1 MKKPLIQ
8 SPSSNLSVA
17 WAKTFLDL
25 MTRPGGVCHP
35 SVVIISGLEAGVD
48 IEDLSIR
55 SRLDLELKLFNQKSC
70 ATVAGTIFPSSM
82 WNPKFPN
89 DMDVLFERYQKAW
102 PGIARCEAN
111 RKGVYFRRLT
121 AYQPKVSDGTAK
133 SPPVNQLKSII
144 EGYNKGN
151 HRVSAMQAAIFDPS
165 RDHSTQPILGFP
177 CLQQIAF
184 TPVGDGGL
192 SITGF
197 YAKQLHF
204 EKSYGNYL
212 GLYELGRFVAKQLGL
227 KLVQVVCIAGCL
239 EFSDK
244 KTKRDLLGLADDI
257 GKILEANQN

>member
-8 SPSSNLSVA
+8 SPSSNLSVV
-17 WAKTFLDL
+17 WAKTFLEL
-25 MTRPGGVCHP
+25 LARPGGVCHP
-35 SVVIISGLEAGVD
+35 SVVILSDLEAGSD
-48 IEDLSIR
+48 IEDSAIR
-55 SRLDLELKLFNQKSC
+55 SRLDLELKRFGQKSC

-82 WNPKFPN
+82 WNPNLPN
-89 DMDVLFERYQKAW
+89 DMDVLFARYEKAW
-102 PGIARCEAN
+102 PGIARCAPN

-121 AYQPKVSDGTAK
+121 AYQPKAPDGAVM
-133 SPPVNQLKSII
+133 SQPVNQLKSII
-144 EGYNKGN
+144 EGYRQGN
-151 HRVSAMQAAIFDPS
+151 HRISAMQAAIFDPS

-239 EFSDK
+239 AYSDNS
-244 KTKRDLLGLADDI
+244 TKRDLRDLADDI
-257 GKILEANQN
+257 GKILETN